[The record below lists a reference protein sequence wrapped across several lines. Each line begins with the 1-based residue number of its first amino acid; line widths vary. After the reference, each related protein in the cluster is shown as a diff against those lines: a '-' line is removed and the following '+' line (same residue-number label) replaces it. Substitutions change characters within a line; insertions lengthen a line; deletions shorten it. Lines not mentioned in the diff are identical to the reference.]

1 MKGTT
6 LYRSRV
12 LAIVAATSVVAVLG
26 GCATTSDLDALRA
39 DVNAAKADASAA
51 KAEAAAASKAA
62 AEAKAMASDAVNTAN
77 AAKATSEE
85 TETKIDRMF
94 KKAMYK

>member
-6 LYRSRV
+6 LYRSRL
-12 LAIVAATSVVAVLG
+12 LAIVAATSLVAGLG
-26 GCATTSDLDALRA
+26 GCATTSDLNELRA
-39 DVNAAKADASAA
+39 EVDAAKTDASAA
-51 KAEAAAASKAA
+51 KAEAAAASQTAN
-62 AEAKAMASDAVNTAN
+62 EAKAMASDAVNTAN
-77 AAKATSEE
+77 EARMTSEE

>member
-6 LYRSRV
+6 LYRSRM
-12 LAIVAATSVVAVLG
+12 LAIVAATSIVVGLG
-26 GCATTSDLDALRA
+26 GCATTSELNNLRA
-39 DVNAAKADASAA
+39 EVDAVKADASSA
-51 KAEAAAASKAA
+51 KAEAAAASQTANA
-62 AEAKAMASDAVNTAN
+62 AKAMASDAVNTAN
-77 AAKATSEE
+77 EAKATSEE